1 MTTVFGQTLMCVSDK
16 AEIESGVLSY
26 LVGNPLARDTLEGIV
41 GGWLLEQKIKHKTAG
56 VKEGAEEL
64 GAKKPVLKYKSPD
77 ARVRYGINRRKVR
90 DIRALLKRTP

>member
-1 MTTVFGQTLMCVSDK
+1 MCVSDK

-41 GGWLLEQKIKHKTAG
+41 EWWLLEQKIKHNI
-56 VKEGAEEL
+56 AEVNDVLDEL
-64 GAKKPVLKYKSPD
+64 VAKKLVLKYKSPD